1 LNPDIS
7 EVLSALKNGGIII
20 YPTDTVYGL
29 GADIHSETAVEKI
42 HNLKDRTAK
51 EKPISIL
58 LKKEWIP
65 DYAELSVLA
74 EKRIEELLPG
84 PYTIVLRKTDKIPL
98 WITNQ
103 DYVGIRVIDN
113 IIVNEVLDK
122 FNSPITTTSANLRG
136 APPPKSIDEIPD
148 VILNSA
154 DAVIDTGP
162 IISKGPST
170 VIKINEKEEVL
181 R

>member
-1 LNPDIS
+1 LNLDIS
-7 EVLSALKNGGIII
+7 ESLSSLKSGGIII

-42 HNLKDRTAK
+42 HTLKERSSK

-65 DYAELSVLA
+65 DYTDLSELA
-74 EKRIEELLPG
+74 EKRVEELLPG
-84 PYTIVLRKTDKIPL
+84 PYTLVLKKTDKVPV
-98 WITNQ
+98 WIANQ
-103 DYVGIRVIDN
+103 DYVGIRVIDT
-113 IIVNEVLDK
+113 IVVNELLDK
-122 FNSPITTTSANLRG
+122 FSSPITTTSANLRG
-136 APPPKSIDEIPD
+136 APPPKSIEEIPD
-148 VILNSA
+148 AIINSV
-154 DAVIDTGP
+154 DSIIDTGP